1 MSDQN
6 SSGGGNLIWLLDDE
20 FDSNQINQIRK
31 LIESRGLELVVS
43 KSKAYR
49 GDYPKYAS
57 HAKGILLQVGFQL
70 GEEDIKGLTAC
81 EIIAVTGIG
90 INDLDVEAATRRGI
104 IATNVPDFC
113 IEDVS
118 DHVFALILGLKRK
131 LPQCQAMTRSG
142 RWQAI
147 DIWPIRRL
155 KNQVLGIV
163 GFGKIGRTVARKTK
177 CLGMRVVANDPYCA
191 ESEMNKEKVE
201 SVNFD
206 DLVGSSDFI
215 SLHVPLTDETY
226 HLITAEVFD
235 AMKNTA
241 YLINTCRGNVVDE
254 SALIDALKAEKIAGA
269 GLDVLSKE
277 PPDPQNPLLNMPNV
291 IVSPH
296 SAFISEEALAALGVI
311 STQAIFD
318 KLEGRVPENIINPD
332 VLIRG

>member
-1 MSDQN
+1 MSKHN
-6 SSGGGNLIWLLDDE
+6 NHKRENLIWLLDDE
-20 FDSNQINQIRK
+20 FDSNQIDQIRK
-31 LIESRGLELVVS
+31 IIEKRGYELVVS
-43 KSKAYR
+43 RSDTYE
-49 GDYPKYAS
+49 GDYPQYAPY
-57 HAKGILLQVGFQL
+57 AKGVLLQVGFRL
-70 GEEDIKGLTAC
+70 DEEDINGLTSC

-90 INDLDVEAATRRGI
+90 INDLDVGAATKQGI

-118 DHVFALILGLKRK
+118 DHVCALILGLNRK

-163 GFGKIGRTVARKTK
+163 GFGKIGRTVARKAK
-177 CLGMRVVANDPYCA
+177 CLGMRIVANDPYCA
-191 ESEMNKEKVE
+191 ESEMNEEKVD

-226 HLITAEVFD
+226 HLITAEVFG

-254 SALIDALKAEKIAGA
+254 SALIDALKTDKIAGA

-296 SAFISEEALAALGVI
+296 SAFISEEALAELGVI

-318 KLEGRVPENIINPD
+318 KLEGKMPENIVNTE
-332 VLIRG
+332 VLST

>member
-1 MSDQN
+1 M
-6 SSGGGNLIWLLDDE
+6 WLLDDE
-20 FDSNQINQIRK
+20 FDSNQIDQIRRM
-31 LIESRGLELVVS
+31 IENRGFELVVS
-43 KSKAYR
+43 RSR
-49 GDYPKYAS
+49 TFRSDYPRYAPY
-57 HAKGILLQVGFQL
+57 AKGVLLQVGFPL
-70 GEEDIKGLTAC
+70 GEEEIKGLASC

-90 INDLDVEAATRRGI
+90 VNDLDVEAATKQGI

-118 DHVFALILGLKRK
+118 DHVFALILGLNRK
-131 LPQCQAMTRSG
+131 LPQCQTMTRSG

-163 GFGKIGRTVARKTK
+163 GFGKIGRTVARKAR

-191 ESEMNKEKVE
+191 ESEMNEEKVE
-201 SVNFD
+201 SVNFG

-215 SLHVPLTDETY
+215 SFHVPLTDETY

>member
-1 MSDQN
+1 
-6 SSGGGNLIWLLDDE
+6 
-20 FDSNQINQIRK
+20 
-31 LIESRGLELVVS
+31 
-43 KSKAYR
+43 
-49 GDYPKYAS
+49 
-57 HAKGILLQVGFQL
+57 LLQVGFPL
-70 GEEDIKGLTAC
+70 GEEEIKGLTSC

-90 INDLDVEAATRRGI
+90 INDLNVEAATRRGI

-118 DHVFALILGLKRK
+118 DHVFALILGLNRK
-131 LPQCQAMTRSG
+131 LPQCQAMTRNG
-142 RWQAI
+142 MWQAI
-147 DIWPIRRL
+147 NIWPMRRL
-155 KNQVLGIV
+155 KNQILGIV
-163 GFGKIGRTVARKTK
+163 GFGKIGRAVVQKAR

-226 HLITAEVFD
+226 HLITTEVFD

-277 PPDPQNPLLNMPNV
+277 PPDPQNPLLNMSNV

-318 KLEGRVPENIINPD
+318 RLEGRVPENIINPD
-332 VLIRG
+332 VLIRD